1 MVSLIDQLTV
11 WLQSCGLVPEQA
23 QWMSRAL
30 SVAAMVLM
38 AVAANWVAKHLIL
51 RAVNSIAKR
60 SSATWDD
67 ILVDTGVFTRLSH
80 LAPALVLNAV
90 GPAVLGHNDAAL
102 TFLDNATNIY
112 LIIIAVM
119 VLHAVLKAVR
129 LILGRTTRGAQIP
142 IKGFTQAIM
151 LLATL
156 VAGVF
161 ILGTLM
167 GKSPVYFLSGIG
179 ALTAIIILVFK
190 DAIMGFVAG
199 IQISVNQLVRVGDWI
214 EMPKNGADGDV
225 IDVSLTTVK
234 VRNWD
239 KTITTI
245 PTYSLI
251 SDSFKNWR
259 GMSDSGGRRI
269 KRSLLIDMQT
279 VGFADEKL
287 LEHWKQFRL
296 LKPYLEEKLA
306 EIAKE
311 NAARGED
318 LGELGVGR
326 RLTNLGTFRAY
337 CVAYLR
343 AHPRI
348 HQDMTFLVRQL
359 QPTASGLPLEIYV
372 FTNDTRWD
380 IYEGIQ
386 SDIFDHL
393 LAVIGQ
399 FNLRVFQ
406 TPGGHD
412 VSTAL
417 NALRGAQ
424 SPASLYETH

>member
-1 MVSLIDQLTV
+1 MALLIDQLTA
-11 WLQSCGLVPEQA
+11 WLQSAGLISEQA
-23 QWMSRAL
+23 QWMARSL
-30 SVAAMVLM
+30 SVGVMVFL

-51 RAVNSIAKR
+51 RAVTSMAKH

-80 LAPALVLNAV
+80 LAPALVLDAV
-90 GPAVLGHNDAAL
+90 GPDVLGHNEAAL
-102 TFLDNATNIY
+102 TFLDNATSIY

-129 LILGRTTRGAQIP
+129 LILGQTTRGAQIP

-259 GMSDSGGRRI
+259 GMSESGGRRI

-287 LEHWKQFRL
+287 LEHWKHFSL
-296 LKPYLEEKLA
+296 LKPYLDEKLG

-337 CVAYLR
+337 CVAYLH

-372 FTNDTRWD
+372 FTNDIRWD
-380 IYEGIQ
+380 VYEGIQ

-393 LAVIGQ
+393 LAIIGQ

-406 TPGGHD
+406 TPSGHD
-412 VSTAL
+412 VGTAL
-417 NALRGAQ
+417 TALRGEELA
-424 SPASLYETH
+424 ASLSKTS